1 MVTKPTND
9 SQFRDSRSI
18 QYNSGFCSLSRWER
32 VRLRVYGARQSL
44 TPALSQREREFSKT
58 HVNLFQLQNDLKA
71 TLRRTARELF
81 DVELEQIAMEVPPR
95 TELGDLAF
103 PIAFELAKQ
112 IKQKTGEKL
121 APRAIAEALKAKLD
135 AINSGN
141 RVEVAG
147 AGYLNVFFD
156 RPGLLSDLTAGSN
169 GTIESTEAR
178 KLMVEHTSVNPN
190 KAAHIGH
197 VRNSVI
203 GDTFVRILQA
213 AGNRV
218 EVQNYIDN
226 TGVQVADVVVGFMHI
241 ETLDLEAIKS
251 IDRSLPEDRPFDYY
265 CWDLY
270 TRVGL
275 FYRDGT
281 ADGDQN
287 PEKLKLRAEIIHA
300 IEEGNNPIAELADY
314 VATRNVEQ
322 ILDTMQR
329 LGIRYDLLAR
339 ESEILHLHFWERAF
353 QLMKDRGVIHFESEG
368 RNHGCWVMPFESHT
382 GTDEHESD
390 KIIVRSNGTVTYTGK
405 DIAYQLW
412 KLGQL
417 GLDFNYKPFRSYPDG
432 HATWVTTTEPNAGTQ
447 PEVPRPNFGGGAIV
461 YNVIDSRQSYPQEI
475 VKKGVAA
482 IVPEFG
488 EGASVHLSY
497 EMVAL
502 SPSACEEL
510 GLELSD
516 EDRKRPYVEM
526 SGRKGLGVKADDLIS
541 RLEADALS
549 EVKTRHADLSEPE
562 QRDTAHAIAV
572 GALRYFLL
580 KFTRNSVIAFDFK
593 EALSFE
599 GETGPYCQYAAVR
612 ANSIFRKIEVSTRSG
627 SDGVATP
634 APVIADHKEA
644 VATVFEGDSG
654 NEIWSLLML
663 AARLDDSNT
672 QAAASAEPAVL
683 AKYTFNLAKAFNLFY
698 HRHRIIAEENEV
710 KRAVLIAVAD
720 YTRSQLTTALATL
733 GISVPERM

>member
-1 MVTKPTND
+1 MNLIELQDT
-9 SQFRDSRSI
+9 
-18 QYNSGFCSLSRWER
+18 
-32 VRLRVYGARQSL
+32 LR
-44 TPALSQREREFSKT
+44 
-58 HVNLFQLQNDLKA
+58 A
-71 TLRRTARELF
+71 TLRTAAAELF
-81 DVELEQIAMEVPPR
+81 QIELDQLVTEVPPR

-112 IKQKTGEKL
+112 IKQKTGEKR
-121 APRAIAEALKAKLD
+121 APRTIAETLKSALE
-135 AINSGN
+135 AIEEVS

-156 RPGLLSDLTAGSN
+156 RARLISELAAKPETTGAAITS
-169 GTIESTEAR
+169 R
-178 KLMVEHTSVNPN
+178 KLMVEHTSINPN

-197 VRNSVI
+197 VRNAVL

-241 ETLDLEAIKS
+241 EHMSLEDIRAL
-251 IDRSLPEDRPFDYY
+251 DRSLPAEVPFDYY
-265 CWDLY
+265 CWNLY
-270 TRVGL
+270 TRVGG
-275 FYRDGT
+275 FYREGGSG
-281 ADGDQN
+281 AEPN
-287 PEKLKLRAEIIHA
+287 PERLKLRIEVLHA
-300 IEEGNNPIAELADY
+300 IEAGNNPIAELADY

-322 ILDTMQR
+322 ILDTMER

-353 QLMKDRGVIHFESEG
+353 ELMKQRGVIHFEAEG
-368 RNHGCWVMPFESHT
+368 RNHDCWVMPFESHT

-390 KIIVRSNGTVTYTGK
+390 KIIVRSNGSVTYTGK

-417 GLDFNYKPFRSYPDG
+417 GLDFNYKPFRADADG
-432 HATWVTTTEPNAGTQ
+432 HATWVTTTEPNAEAQ
-447 PEVPRPNFGGGAIV
+447 PEVPRPNFGGGEIV

-475 VKKGVAA
+475 VRKGVAA
-482 IVPEFG
+482 VVPELG
-488 EGASVHLSY
+488 EEASVHLSY

-502 SPSACEEL
+502 SPRACEEL
-510 GLELSD
+510 GIALSD
-516 EDRKRPYVEM
+516 EDRKRPYIEM

-541 RLEADALS
+541 RLEADALE
-549 EVKTRHADLSEPE
+549 EVKTRHPDLSEKE
-562 QRDTAHAIAV
+562 MRATAHAIAT

-612 ANSIFRKIEVSTRSG
+612 ANSIFRKLDEQSASAEGG
-627 SDGVATP
+627 SDQVVSSYLSKAADLIRDRKQDVA
-634 APVIADHKEA
+634 AILHGYV
-644 VATVFEGDSG
+644 GD
-654 NEIWSLLML
+654 EIWSLLML
-663 AARLDDSNT
+663 AGRLDESNG
-672 QAAASAEPAVL
+672 QAAASAEPAFL
-683 AKYTFNLAKAFNLFY
+683 AKYTFNLARAFNLFY
-698 HRHRIIAEENEV
+698 HRHRIIAEEDAV
-710 KRAVLIAVAD
+710 KRVVLIAVAD
-720 YTRSQLTTALATL
+720 YTRQQLTAALARL
-733 GISVPERM
+733 GITVPDRM

>member
-1 MVTKPTND
+1 M
-9 SQFRDSRSI
+9 
-18 QYNSGFCSLSRWER
+18 
-32 VRLRVYGARQSL
+32 
-44 TPALSQREREFSKT
+44 
-58 HVNLFQLQNDLKA
+58 NLIQLQNTIRDA
-71 TLRRTARELF
+71 IRTAAKELF
-81 DVELEQIAMEVPPR
+81 EIDLEQIAMEVPPKI
-95 TELGDLAF
+95 EFGDLAF
-103 PIAFELAKQ
+103 PVAFELAKQ
-112 IKQKTGEKL
+112 IKQKSGEKR
-121 APRAIAEALKAKLD
+121 APRTIAEALKSRLESID
-135 AINSGN
+135 AVN

-156 RPGLLSDLTAGSN
+156 RATLLQNLTTAGHVNEQS
-169 GTIESTEAR
+169 SQDR
-178 KLMVEHTSVNPN
+178 KLMVEHTSINPN

-213 AGNRV
+213 AGDRV

-226 TGVQVADVVVGFMHI
+226 TGVQVADVVVGFMQI
-241 ETLDLEAIKS
+241 EQMDLAAIKAL
-251 IDRSLPEDRPFDYY
+251 DRSLPADRSFDFY

-270 TRVGL
+270 TRVGQY
-275 FYRDGT
+275 YRDDKP
-281 ADGDQN
+281 DGELN
-287 PEKLKLRAEIIHA
+287 PEKLKLRAEVLHA
-300 IEEGNNPIAELADY
+300 IEAGNNPTAELADY

-322 ILDTMQR
+322 ILDTMER

-353 QLMKDRGVIHFESEG
+353 QLMKDRGVIHFASEG
-368 RNHGCWVMPFESHT
+368 RNSGCWVMPFESHT

-417 GLDFNYKPFRSYPDG
+417 GLDFNYKPFRMGADG
-432 HATWVTTTEPNAGTQ
+432 HATWVTTVESNAAVQ

-488 EGASVHLSY
+488 EAASVHLSY

-502 SPSACEEL
+502 SPTACEEL
-510 GLELSD
+510 GIQLSE
-516 EDRKRPYVEM
+516 EDRRKPYIEM
-526 SGRKGLGVKADDLIS
+526 SGRKGLGVKADDLID
-541 RLEADALS
+541 RLESDALA
-549 EVKTRHADLSEPE
+549 EVKSRHPELPEPE
-562 QRDTAHAIAV
+562 QEATAHAIAV

-599 GETGPYCQYAAVR
+599 GETGPYCQYSAVR
-612 ANSIFRKIEVSTRSG
+612 ANSIFRKLGELE
-627 SDGVATP
+627 
-634 APVIADHKEA
+634 IAAAQPLIQDRKEA
-644 VATVFEGDSG
+644 VNNLLSSEDGD
-654 NEIWSLLML
+654 EIWSLLML
-663 AARLDDSNT
+663 ASRLEEANA
-672 QAAASAEPAVL
+672 QAAVSAEPAVL
-683 AKYTFNLAKAFNLFY
+683 AKYTFNLAKTFNLFY
-698 HRHRIIAEENEV
+698 HRHRIIAEEDVV
-710 KRAVLIAVAD
+710 KRWVLIAIAN
-720 YTRSQLTTALATL
+720 YTRKQLTSALADL
-733 GISVPERM
+733 GISVPNQM

>member
-1 MVTKPTND
+1 
-9 SQFRDSRSI
+9 
-18 QYNSGFCSLSRWER
+18 
-32 VRLRVYGARQSL
+32 
-44 TPALSQREREFSKT
+44 
-58 HVNLFQLQNDLKA
+58 VNLIELQNRIKNA
-71 TLRRTARELF
+71 LRAAAIELF
-81 DVELEQIAMEVPPR
+81 QIELDQLVTEVPPR

-112 IKQKTGEKL
+112 IKQRTGEKR
-121 APRAIAEALKAKLD
+121 APRTIAEALKTALED
-135 AINSGN
+135 IQEVS

-156 RPGLLSDLTAGSN
+156 RAHLLSVLSSRLETPAPALSDS
-169 GTIESTEAR
+169 R
-178 KLMVEHTSVNPN
+178 KLMVEHTSINPN

-197 VRNSVI
+197 VRNAVL

-213 AGNRV
+213 GGNRV

-241 ETLDLEAIKS
+241 EELSLADIRALDT
-251 IDRSLPEDRPFDYY
+251 SLPVELPFDYY

-270 TRVGL
+270 TRVGA
-275 FYRDGT
+275 FYREG
-281 ADGDQN
+281 GVGGEPN
-287 PEKLKLRAEIIHA
+287 PERLKLRIEVLHA

-322 ILDTMQR
+322 ILKTMER

-339 ESEILHLHFWERAF
+339 ESEILHLNFWERAF
-353 QLMKDRGVIHFESEG
+353 ALMKERGVIRFAPEG

-382 GTDEHESD
+382 GTEEHESD

-412 KLGQL
+412 KLGRL
-417 GLDFNYKPFRSYPDG
+417 GLDFNYKPFRFYDDG
-432 HATWVTTTEPNAGTQ
+432 HATWVTTTEQNAEIQ
-447 PEVPRPNFGGGAIV
+447 PEVPRPNFGGGEIV
-461 YNVIDSRQSYPQEI
+461 YNVIDSRQSYPQDI
-475 VKKGVAA
+475 VRKGVAA
-482 IVPEFG
+482 VVPELG
-488 EGASVHLSY
+488 EEASVHLSY

-502 SPSACEEL
+502 SPAACGEL
-510 GLELSD
+510 GIELSA
-516 EDRKRPYVEM
+516 EDQKRPYIEM

-541 RLEADALS
+541 RLEADALE
-549 EVKTRHADLSEPE
+549 EVKTRHAELSEKE
-562 QRDTAHAIAV
+562 MRETAHAIAT

-612 ANSIFRKIEVSTRSG
+612 ANSIFRKLDEQTAGAVGGGADQIREHKQDVAKIL
-627 SDGVATP
+627 DGE
-634 APVIADHKEA
+634 D
-644 VATVFEGDSG
+644 G

-663 AARLDDSNT
+663 AGRLDESNA
-672 QAAASAEPAVL
+672 QAAVSAEPAFL
-683 AKYTFNLAKAFNLFY
+683 AKYTFNLARGFNLFY
-698 HRHRIIAEENEV
+698 HRHRIIAEEDLT
-710 KRAVLIAVAD
+710 KRAVLIAIAD
-720 YTRSQLTTALATL
+720 YTRQQLTSALARL
-733 GISVPERM
+733 GIAVPDRM